1 MRYFIYFTR
10 ERKHCNRPFVPLGSP
25 PSPMTSSR
33 ERAVITMNV
42 RRELP
47 FERMHISF
55 YVRRDPRKSWLTYA
69 RWARPIST
77 LYDHGAVFD
86 LTRLIPGGSYNLFIV
101 EVFSTDTFGWDV
113 ILPGDIIFARNI
125 PVCSEN
131 LWILLQ
137 YEVTL
142 GRNIEITH
150 VLYTALMNEFF
161 HTVAII
167 RM

>member
-1 MRYFIYFTR
+1 MRYFRYFTR
-10 ERKHCNRPFVPLGSP
+10 EGKRLQPSFRPSGKA
-25 PSPMTSSR
+25 PSPLTSSR

-42 RRELP
+42 RGELP
-47 FERMHISF
+47 FERRHISF
-55 YVRRDPRKSWLTYA
+55 YVSRDPRKTWLTYVL
-69 RWARPIST
+69 WARPIST

-113 ILPGDIIFARNI
+113 ILPGDIILARNI

-167 RM
+167 CM